1 MDRVRVVSAGRNG
14 RLDRMVSKSRSW
26 TRRDRRAGTRGG
38 CDGAAGTVRLGSCA
52 PRTQTQHVVPDDAQT
67 WIDRLTLEAH
77 PEGGYYRETYRADTH
92 IPEAALPDRFEGGR
106 DAAALI
112 YFLLPGDA
120 FSALHR
126 IRQDEAWHFYA
137 GAPLTLHQIA
147 PDGTRTTCTLGRAVD
162 EGHRLHT
169 VVPAGTWFGAAVAVD
184 DGYALAGCT
193 TAPAFDFADFELA
206 DRTALTTEYPQHRA
220 LIEQLTRSD

>member
-1 MDRVRVVSAGRNG
+1 M
-14 RLDRMVSKSRSW
+14 
-26 TRRDRRAGTRGG
+26 
-38 CDGAAGTVRLGSCA
+38 
-52 PRTQTQHVVPDDAQT
+52 PDDAQT
-67 WIDRLTLEAH
+67 WIDRLDLDAH
-77 PEGGYYRETYRADTH
+77 PEGGYYRETYRSDERLPAS
-92 IPEAALPDRFEGGR
+92 ALPARFDGGR

-112 YFLLPGDA
+112 YFLLPADS

-147 PDGTRTTCTLGRAVD
+147 PDGTYATTTLGRAVD

-169 VVPAGTWFGAAVAVD
+169 VVPAGSWFGATVIGDDTTVVGDDTTVAAD
-184 DGYALAGCT
+184 YALVGCT

-206 DRTALTTEYPQHRA
+206 DRAALTEAYPQHRG
-220 LIEQLTRSD
+220 LIEQLTPAG